1 MANAAYDIHREPANV
16 RDRYGRTPFGQ
27 RALLAR
33 RLVEAGVPF
42 ITLYEGGW
50 DHHVGIFAALKKRL
64 PSFDQVVAA
73 LIEDL
78 GQRGLLDST
87 LVLVLGEFGRTPT
100 INKDVG
106 RDHWSNAMS

>member
-1 MANAAYDIHREPANV
+1 MASKEAQAAFDLQREPERV
-16 RDRYGRTPFGQ
+16 RDSYGRTPFGQ

-50 DHHVGIFAALKKRL
+50 DHHVGIFAALRQRL
-64 PSFDQVVAA
+64 PLFDATVAA

-78 GQRGLLDST
+78 DLRDLLDST
-87 LVLVLGEFGRTPT
+87 MVGALGEFGRAPT
-100 INKDVG
+100 THVE
-106 RDHWSNAMS
+106 